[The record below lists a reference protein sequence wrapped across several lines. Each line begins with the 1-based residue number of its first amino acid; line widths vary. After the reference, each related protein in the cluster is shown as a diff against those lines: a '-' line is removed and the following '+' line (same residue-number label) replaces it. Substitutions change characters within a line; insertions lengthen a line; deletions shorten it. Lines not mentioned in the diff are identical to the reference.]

1 MPNFISIKR
10 TQYCLDPNKGLGF
23 LLPPTLPFQCFK
35 LNKTT
40 VRRFNREV
48 FPDNYTHMYS
58 RRHLKVI
65 IIIQSH

>member
-23 LLPPTLPFQCFK
+23 LLSPTLLFQCFK

-40 VRRFNREV
+40 VRRFNRGV
-48 FPDNYTHMYS
+48 FPDNSTH
-58 RRHLKVI
+58 V
-65 IIIQSH
+65 